1 MNGEMTAQV
10 VWSMGALALV
20 VSALVARRL
29 PMKDWVKMALA
40 WIAIFGLIFL
50 VVRTWQAVT

>member
-1 MNGEMTAQV
+1 MNGEMAAQL
-10 VWSMGALALV
+10 VWGMGALALV
-20 VSALVARRL
+20 ASALVVRQL

-40 WIAIFGLIFL
+40 WAAIFGLIFL